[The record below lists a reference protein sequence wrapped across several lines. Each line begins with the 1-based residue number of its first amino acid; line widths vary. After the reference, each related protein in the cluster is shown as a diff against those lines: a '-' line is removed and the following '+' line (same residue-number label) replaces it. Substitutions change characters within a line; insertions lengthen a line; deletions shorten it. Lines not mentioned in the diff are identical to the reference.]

1 MPAFA
6 SPVLMNP
13 GNQEWP
19 WHARP
24 ESGMDFEGNT
34 LLAGTDVKLNPTL
47 NIMRGVRLIA
57 IETRRLVQRWIRR
70 G

>member
-34 LLAGTDVKLNPTL
+34 LLAGTDVKLNRPST
-47 NIMRGVRLIA
+47 
-57 IETRRLVQRWIRR
+57 
-70 G
+70 